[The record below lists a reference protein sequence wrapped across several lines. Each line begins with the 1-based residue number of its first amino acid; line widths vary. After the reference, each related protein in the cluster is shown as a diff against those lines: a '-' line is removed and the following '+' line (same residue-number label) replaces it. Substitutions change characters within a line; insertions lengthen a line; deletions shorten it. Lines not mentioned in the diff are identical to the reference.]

1 MASLRY
7 RDPTTGNWVL
17 LTGSGDPTESQIL
30 FFKTKADFPDVG
42 DATKMYIDISDSR
55 TYIFTG
61 IGYNLVGDG
70 FAEDWEKADN
80 SDIDK
85 MFE

>member
-7 RDPTTGNWVL
+7 RDPATGNWVL

-42 DATKMYIDISDSR
+42 ADPTKLYIDTSDSR
-55 TYIFTG
+55 TYIFTPG
-61 IGYNLVGDG
+61 FGYNLVGDG
-70 FAEDWEKADN
+70 MSTTDWET
-80 SDIDK
+80 I
-85 MFE
+85 